1 MWMLGSPVTPKIRV
15 RAKPSQRL
23 GSFSCSGKRGY
34 YPNEAEVM
42 ERLDELEMR

>member
-1 MWMLGSPVTPKIRV
+1 MPMLKSLVDLRLRGRV
-15 RAKPSQRL
+15 QPSERL